1 MSGKYLYPTKSY
13 LPYFIAMFKSIF
25 ITFKIHNDKVLVSNK
40 FKLFAKVSPDEV
52 TAYTAEKI
60 DSLQI
65 LSSRLYKL
73 EHDMVTF

>member
-1 MSGKYLYPTKSY
+1 
-13 LPYFIAMFKSIF
+13 MFKSIF

-52 TAYTAEKI
+52 TAYSYTAEKI

-73 EHDMVTF
+73 EHDMVTFF